1 MIEAGGDSATRSTT
15 GSGMKGIFGGFKEFV
30 LRGNAVD
37 LAVGVVIGAAFGAV
51 ITAIVDHL
59 INPIIGAIFGAPD
72 LTRMWDITLRRF
84 SDPEIPDAVISVGGI
99 LNALLTFLLIAFA
112 VYFVIVLPM
121 NKLAERRAKGIEP
134 EPEAKPEDLVLL
146 TEIRDLLAAQQPPA
160 APAPPVVS

>member
-1 MIEAGGDSATRSTT
+1 
-15 GSGMKGIFGGFKEFV
+15 MKGIFGGFKEFV

-51 ITAIVDHL
+51 VTAIVDHL
-59 INPIIGAIFGAPD
+59 ITPIIGAIFGRPA
-72 LTRMWDITLRRF
+72 LSRLWDITLRNNAG
-84 SDPEIPDAVISVGGI
+84 DTPDAIISVGGI
-99 LNALLTFLLIAFA
+99 LDAILTFLLIAFA

-146 TEIRDLLAAQQPPA
+146 SEIRDLLAQQQQPPA
-160 APAPPVVS
+160 APPTPIQP